1 MSDNRN
7 YSVITN
13 FGCHWQCPYCIVR
26 NTGIQIAET
35 RMGATYDTV
44 MDLADSGKMKFLSFS
59 GGGDPLWGLDIRRA
73 YWYMTPT
80 RKECGGAMNDVDDSD
95 HELTDEQR
103 DKLRKAIGE
112 IIGDF
117 TPWILCVDTTPI
129 IGDSRVSYSSNV
141 SSEHA
146 SVYEL
151 IGLMESTKADF
162 LQ

>member
-1 MSDNRN
+1 MLRN
-7 YSVITN
+7 WRGYSNARTM
-13 FGCHWQCPYCIVR
+13 Q
-26 NTGIQIAET
+26 
-35 RMGATYDTV
+35 
-44 MDLADSGKMKFLSFS
+44 
-59 GGGDPLWGLDIRRA
+59 
-73 YWYMTPT
+73 PT
-80 RKECGGAMNDVDDSD
+80 KKECGGAMNDIEDSD

-151 IGLMESTKADF
+151 IGLMESAKADF

>member
-1 MSDNRN
+1 M
-7 YSVITN
+7 
-13 FGCHWQCPYCIVR
+13 Q
-26 NTGIQIAET
+26 
-35 RMGATYDTV
+35 
-44 MDLADSGKMKFLSFS
+44 
-59 GGGDPLWGLDIRRA
+59 
-73 YWYMTPT
+73 PT
-80 RKECGGAMNDVDDSD
+80 KKECGEAMNDIEDSD

-112 IIGDF
+112 IVGDF

-129 IGDSRVSYSSNV
+129 IVGSRVSYSSNV

>member
-1 MSDNRN
+1 
-7 YSVITN
+7 
-13 FGCHWQCPYCIVR
+13 
-26 NTGIQIAET
+26 
-35 RMGATYDTV
+35 
-44 MDLADSGKMKFLSFS
+44 
-59 GGGDPLWGLDIRRA
+59 
-73 YWYMTPT
+73 
-80 RKECGGAMNDVDDSD
+80 MNDIEDSD

-103 DKLRKAIGE
+103 DKLRKAIGG

>member
-1 MSDNRN
+1 
-7 YSVITN
+7 
-13 FGCHWQCPYCIVR
+13 
-26 NTGIQIAET
+26 
-35 RMGATYDTV
+35 
-44 MDLADSGKMKFLSFS
+44 
-59 GGGDPLWGLDIRRA
+59 
-73 YWYMTPT
+73 
-80 RKECGGAMNDVDDSD
+80 MNDVDDSD

-151 IGLMESTKADF
+151 IGLMEHELIPVYTKFTGNGVRVQNDSKLIDYLDDGWKIINVTAANPLALDNNEAVV
-162 LQ
+162 LYVIERTTANHWSKRNE

>member
-1 MSDNRN
+1 
-7 YSVITN
+7 
-13 FGCHWQCPYCIVR
+13 
-26 NTGIQIAET
+26 
-35 RMGATYDTV
+35 
-44 MDLADSGKMKFLSFS
+44 
-59 GGGDPLWGLDIRRA
+59 
-73 YWYMTPT
+73 
-80 RKECGGAMNDVDDSD
+80 MNDVDDSD

-103 DKLRKAIGE
+103 DKLRKAIGD

-129 IGDSRVSYSSNV
+129 IGDSQVSYSSNV

>member
-1 MSDNRN
+1 
-7 YSVITN
+7 
-13 FGCHWQCPYCIVR
+13 
-26 NTGIQIAET
+26 
-35 RMGATYDTV
+35 
-44 MDLADSGKMKFLSFS
+44 
-59 GGGDPLWGLDIRRA
+59 
-73 YWYMTPT
+73 
-80 RKECGGAMNDVDDSD
+80 MNDIEDSD

-129 IGDSRVSYSSNV
+129 IVDSRVSYSSNV

-151 IGLMESTKADF
+151 IGLMDSYSKDQPMTDLDKRISEYAKWIESRYDDSHELRGKGKNGYIDGKADAYESSLREF
-162 LQ
+162 KRIFNVKEE

>member
-1 MSDNRN
+1 
-7 YSVITN
+7 
-13 FGCHWQCPYCIVR
+13 
-26 NTGIQIAET
+26 
-35 RMGATYDTV
+35 
-44 MDLADSGKMKFLSFS
+44 
-59 GGGDPLWGLDIRRA
+59 
-73 YWYMTPT
+73 
-80 RKECGGAMNDVDDSD
+80 MNDVDDSD

-117 TPWILCVDTTPI
+117 TSWILCVDTTPI
-129 IGDSRVSYSSNV
+129 IVDSRVSYSSNV

>member
-1 MSDNRN
+1 
-7 YSVITN
+7 
-13 FGCHWQCPYCIVR
+13 
-26 NTGIQIAET
+26 
-35 RMGATYDTV
+35 
-44 MDLADSGKMKFLSFS
+44 
-59 GGGDPLWGLDIRRA
+59 
-73 YWYMTPT
+73 
-80 RKECGGAMNDVDDSD
+80 MNDVDDSD

-129 IGDSRVSYSSNV
+129 IVDSRVSYSSNV

-151 IGLMESTKADF
+151 IGLMESQKQTSYSKEQPMTDLDKRISEYAKWIESRYDDSHELRGKGKNGYIDGKADAYESSLREF
-162 LQ
+162 KRIFNVKEE